1 MILHN
6 QVYILMKFQHP
17 TIKKIAFLVVRGWLR
32 PLNQKILQTSEQQ
45 K

>member
-1 MILHN
+1 
-6 QVYILMKFQHP
+6 MKFQHP
-17 TIKKIAFLVVRGWLR
+17 TIKKEIAFLVVRGWLR